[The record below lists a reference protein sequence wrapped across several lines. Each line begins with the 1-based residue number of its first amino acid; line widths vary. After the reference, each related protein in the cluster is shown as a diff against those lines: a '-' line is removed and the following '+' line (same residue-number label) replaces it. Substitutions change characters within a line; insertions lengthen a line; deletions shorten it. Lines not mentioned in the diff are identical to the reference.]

1 MVDAVTTKLLDLVL
15 PVRCVGCRAIGR
27 LWCEGCESQFGGPT
41 PVRRPPIAAGPP
53 AYALA
58 SYRGPTRDAVLA
70 YKERGRRE
78 LAEPL
83 GAAVARALPWV
94 PEARPDPDGVW
105 WLVPAPSRRRTSR
118 LRGGEHMTNLA
129 RCCAARLAAAGHG
142 AAVAP
147 MLELAGSAADSVGLG
162 PAARAANLAGRVRL
176 RPRAAPPRGSPV
188 VLLDDVI
195 TTGATVAACHQVLT
209 AAGLEVT
216 ATVALTSTD

>member
-1 MVDAVTTKLLDLVL
+1 MVGPVTTKLLDLVL
-15 PVRCVGCRAIGR
+15 PVRCVGCRANGR
-27 LWCEGCESQFGGPT
+27 LWCESCATEFGGPT
-41 PVRRPPIAAGPP
+41 PVRRAPISSGPP

-58 SYRGPTRDAVLA
+58 RYRGPARDAVLA

-83 GAAVARALPWV
+83 GTAVAKALPWV

-118 LRGGEHMTNLA
+118 QRGGEHMTNLA
-129 RCCAARLAAAGHG
+129 RWCAAGLADAGHG
-142 AAVAP
+142 VAVAP
-147 MLELAGSAADSVGLG
+147 MLELTRSATDSVGLD
-162 PAARAANLAGRVRL
+162 PAARMANLAGRVRI
-176 RPRAAPPRGSPV
+176 RPRSAPPRGSPI

-195 TTGATVAACHQVLT
+195 TTGATAAACHQVLT

-216 ATVALTSTD
+216 AVVALTSTD

>member
-1 MVDAVTTKLLDLVL
+1 MATKLLDLVL
-15 PVRCVGCRAIGR
+15 PVRCVGCRTDGR
-27 LWCEGCESQFGGPT
+27 LWCTSCETEFGGPT
-41 PVRRPPIAAGPP
+41 PVRRAPISAGPP

-58 SYRGPTRDAVLA
+58 HYRGPAREAVLA

-83 GAAVARALPWV
+83 GVAVAKALPWV
-94 PEARPDPDGVW
+94 PEARPGPDGMW

-118 LRGGEHMTNLA
+118 QRGGEHMTNLA
-129 RCCAARLAAAGHG
+129 RSCAAELAKAGHG

-147 MLELAGSAADSVGLG
+147 VLELASSAADSAGLD

-195 TTGATVAACHQVLT
+195 TTGATAAACHRVLT

-216 ATVALTSTD
+216 AVVALTSTD